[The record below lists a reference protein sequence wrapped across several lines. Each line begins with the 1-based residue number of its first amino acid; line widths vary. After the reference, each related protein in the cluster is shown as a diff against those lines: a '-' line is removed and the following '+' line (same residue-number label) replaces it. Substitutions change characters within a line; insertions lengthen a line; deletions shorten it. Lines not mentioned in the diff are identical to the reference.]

1 MEEEKQII
9 DDISVPENIPSDAIQ
24 ITQEQVDNKVKEI
37 YDKIENYFEFIMAN
51 YTILSKKPVLT
62 GELLLIMKQSKHQYR
77 YQSMEMIKYYAEVV
91 AFYMAL
97 EELGLPYEQ
106 W

>member
-37 YDKIENYFEFIMAN
+37 
-51 YTILSKKPVLT
+51 
-62 GELLLIMKQSKHQYR
+62 
-77 YQSMEMIKYYAEVV
+77 
-91 AFYMAL
+91 
-97 EELGLPYEQ
+97 
-106 W
+106 